1 MNSYSMNIGEYY
13 HKCTMQGIPLPRVL
27 AQFASDSDA
36 SVVQITE
43 NMVAVVY
50 EVKKVVNPYASAK
63 KYRMVTVQ
71 GDDVQQI
78 AESDSKSEL
87 IGLYGDFITKNLVN
101 AIRSDMNHPSKLRR
115 VAADSLKKQ
124 QAQSEC

>member
-1 MNSYSMNIGEYY
+1 MNIGEYY
-13 HKCTMQGIPLPRVL
+13 HKCTMQGIPLPL
-27 AQFASDSDA
+27 ALAKFASDSDA
-36 SVVQITE
+36 SVMQITE

-50 EVKKVVNPYASAK
+50 EVKKVVNSYASAK

-78 AESDSKSEL
+78 AESDSKSKL

-101 AIRSDMNHPSKLRR
+101 ASRSDMNHPSKLRR

>member
-1 MNSYSMNIGEYY
+1 MNSYSMNICEYY
-13 HKCTMQGIPLPRVL
+13 HKCTMQGIPLPNVL
-27 AQFASDSDA
+27 AKFASDSDA
-36 SVVQITE
+36 SVMQITE

-50 EVKKVVNPYASAK
+50 EANKVVNSYASAK

-78 AESDSKSEL
+78 AESDSKSKL

-101 AIRSDMNHPSKLRR
+101 ASSSITHPVKLRR
-115 VAADSLKKQ
+115 VAADSLKEQ
-124 QAQSEC
+124 QEQGEC

>member
-13 HKCTMQGIPLPRVL
+13 HKCTMQGIPVSPKLSE
-27 AQFASDSDA
+27 FAKDPDA
-36 SVVQITE
+36 SVMQITE
-43 NMVAVVY
+43 SMVAVVF
-50 EVKKVVNPYASAK
+50 EVEKVVNSYARTK
-63 KYRMVTVQ
+63 RYRMDTVQ

-101 AIRSDMNHPSKLRR
+101 ASRSDMNHPSKLRR

-124 QAQSEC
+124 QEQSEC